1 MKILVIGS
9 GGREHSLVWSIAAS
23 PLCEKI
29 FCAPGNAGVSDLAE
43 CVKIKAK
50 DTKKIIAFCK
60 KRKIDL
66 VIVGPEDPLANGLI
80 DNLESKR
87 IRAFGPVAAAAK
99 LEGSKG
105 FMKDFC
111 KKYKIPTAKYQR
123 FNNTEKAVKGIDNY
137 SFPVVI
143 KTDGLASGK
152 GVIIAKTPRE
162 ASAAIR
168 SMIDKGKFGNAGK
181 EIIIEEFMRGEEASF
196 FVMSDGKN
204 IIPLASAQDHKRIG
218 EGETGPNTGGMGAYS
233 PAPIIDEPLTQ
244 KILNRIIWPTINGM
258 QKEGSPYVGILYAG
272 LMIKNNQPKLVEFNV
287 RFGDPEC
294 QAILLRLKSDLLTA
308 IIAATDKGL
317 KNFDL
322 RWSED
327 SSFCVVMAAK
337 GYPKKYRE
345 GAKITGIAKLNN
357 KKDIMVFHS
366 GTKKEKQGTVT
377 NGGRVL
383 SVAALG
389 KDLMTAKKKT
399 YQAIKNIKWKDMY
412 YRRDIGWRLKKN

>member
-377 NGGRVL
+377 DGGRVL

>member
-29 FCAPGNAGVSDLAE
+29 FCAPGNAGISDLAE
-43 CVKIKAK
+43 CVKIEAK

-258 QKEGSPYVGILYAG
+258 QKEGSPYVGCLLYT
-272 LMIKNNQPKLVEFNV
+272 
-287 RFGDPEC
+287 
-294 QAILLRLKSDLLTA
+294 SD
-308 IIAATDKGL
+308 AAD
-317 KNFDL
+317 
-322 RWSED
+322 E
-327 SSFCVVMAAK
+327 
-337 GYPKKYRE
+337 
-345 GAKITGIAKLNN
+345 
-357 KKDIMVFHS
+357 
-366 GTKKEKQGTVT
+366 
-377 NGGRVL
+377 
-383 SVAALG
+383 
-389 KDLMTAKKKT
+389 
-399 YQAIKNIKWKDMY
+399 
-412 YRRDIGWRLKKN
+412 

>member
-43 CVKIKAK
+43 CVKIEAK

-366 GTKKEKQGTVT
+366 GTKKEKQDTVT

>member
-366 GTKKEKQGTVT
+366 GTKKEKQDTVT

-399 YQAIKNIKWKDMY
+399 YSLYI
-412 YRRDIGWRLKKN
+412 L

>member
-204 IIPLASAQDHKRIG
+204 IIPLASDKDHKRIG

-327 SSFCVVMAAK
+327 SSFCVI
-337 GYPKKYRE
+337 E
-345 GAKITGIAKLNN
+345 ET
-357 KKDIMVFHS
+357 
-366 GTKKEKQGTVT
+366 
-377 NGGRVL
+377 
-383 SVAALG
+383 
-389 KDLMTAKKKT
+389 
-399 YQAIKNIKWKDMY
+399 
-412 YRRDIGWRLKKN
+412 

>member
-29 FCAPGNAGVSDLAE
+29 FCAPGNAGISDLAE
-43 CVKIKAK
+43 CVKIEAK

-123 FNNTEKAVKGIDNY
+123 FNNAEKAVKGIDNY

-366 GTKKEKQGTVT
+366 GTKKEKQDTVT

>member
-337 GYPKKYRE
+337 GYPKKYKG

-366 GTKKEKQGTVT
+366 GTKKEKLGTVT

>member
-244 KILNRIIWPTINGM
+244 KILKRIIWPTINGM
-258 QKEGSPYVGILYAG
+258 QKEGSPYIGILYAG

-337 GYPKKYRE
+337 GYPKKYKG

-366 GTKKEKQGTVT
+366 GTKKEKQDTVT
-377 NGGRVL
+377 KGGRVH

-389 KDLMTAKKKT
+389 KDLMTA
-399 YQAIKNIKWKDMY
+399 
-412 YRRDIGWRLKKN
+412 

>member
-9 GGREHSLVWSIAAS
+9 GGREHSLEWSIAAS

-29 FCAPGNAGVSDLAE
+29 FCAPGNAGISDLAE
-43 CVKIKAK
+43 CVKIEAK

-152 GVIIAKTPRE
+152 GFI
-162 ASAAIR
+162 
-168 SMIDKGKFGNAGK
+168 
-181 EIIIEEFMRGEEASF
+181 
-196 FVMSDGKN
+196 
-204 IIPLASAQDHKRIG
+204 L
-218 EGETGPNTGGMGAYS
+218 
-233 PAPIIDEPLTQ
+233 Q
-244 KILNRIIWPTINGM
+244 KQQLKP
-258 QKEGSPYVGILYAG
+258 V
-272 LMIKNNQPKLVEFNV
+272 QPK
-287 RFGDPEC
+287 
-294 QAILLRLKSDLLTA
+294 QA
-308 IIAATDKGL
+308 
-317 KNFDL
+317 
-322 RWSED
+322 
-327 SSFCVVMAAK
+327 M
-337 GYPKKYRE
+337 
-345 GAKITGIAKLNN
+345 LN
-357 KKDIMVFHS
+357 KVK
-366 GTKKEKQGTVT
+366 
-377 NGGRVL
+377 
-383 SVAALG
+383 
-389 KDLMTAKKKT
+389 
-399 YQAIKNIKWKDMY
+399 
-412 YRRDIGWRLKKN
+412 

>member
-317 KNFDL
+317 ENFNL

-337 GYPKKYRE
+337 GYPKKYKG

-366 GTKKEKQGTVT
+366 GTKKEKQGSVT

>member
-29 FCAPGNAGVSDLAE
+29 FCAPGNAGISDLAE

-123 FNNTEKAVKGIDNY
+123 FNNAEKAVKGIDNY

-366 GTKKEKQGTVT
+366 GTKKEKQDTVT

>member
-123 FNNTEKAVKGIDNY
+123 FNNTEKAIKGIDNY

-337 GYPKKYRE
+337 GYPKKYKG

-377 NGGRVL
+377 DGGRVL

>member
-29 FCAPGNAGVSDLAE
+29 FCAPGNAGISDLAE

-366 GTKKEKQGTVT
+366 GTKKEKQDTVT

>member
-29 FCAPGNAGVSDLAE
+29 FCAPGNAGISDLAE
-43 CVKIKAK
+43 CVKIEAK

-366 GTKKEKQGTVT
+366 GTKKEKQDTVT

>member
-233 PAPIIDEPLTQ
+233 PAPIIDESLTQ

-337 GYPKKYRE
+337 GYPKKYKG

-366 GTKKEKQGTVT
+366 GTKKEKQDTVT

>member
-9 GGREHSLVWSIAAS
+9 GGREHALVWSIAAS
-23 PLCEKI
+23 PLCEKV
-29 FCAPGNAGVSDLAE
+29 FCAPGNAGISNLAE
-43 CVKIKAK
+43 CIKIKAE

-66 VIVGPEDPLANGLI
+66 AIVGPEAPLVNGLI
-80 DNLESKR
+80 DNLESKK

-123 FNNTEKAVKGIDNY
+123 FSNTKKAIKEICNY

-152 GVIIAKTPRE
+152 GVIIAKTPHE
-162 ASAAIR
+162 ASTTIR
-168 SMIDKGKFGNAGK
+168 SIIDKGKFGDAGK
-181 EIIIEEFMRGEEASF
+181 EIIIEEFMQGEEASF
-196 FVMSDGKN
+196 FVISDGKN
-204 IIPLASAQDHKRIG
+204 IVPLASAQDHKRIG

-233 PAPIIDEPLTQ
+233 PAPIINESLTK
-244 KILNRIIWPTINGM
+244 KILNQIIWPTIKGM
-258 QKEGSPYVGILYAG
+258 QKEGSPYIGILYAG

-308 IIAATDKGL
+308 IIAATDQGL

-322 RWSED
+322 RWSEE

-337 GYPKKYRE
+337 GYPKKHRK
-345 GAKITGIAKLNN
+345 GSKITGITKLND
-357 KKDIMVFHS
+357 KKDTMVFHA
-366 GTKKEKQGTVT
+366 GTKKEKKDIVT

-389 KDLMTAKKKT
+389 KNLIEAKSKT
-399 YQAIKNIKWKDMY
+399 YQAMQHIKWEDMY
-412 YRRDIGWRLKKN
+412 YRRDIGWRLKQN

>member
-258 QKEGSPYVGILYAG
+258 QKEGSPYIGILYAG

-337 GYPKKYRE
+337 GYPKKYKG

-366 GTKKEKQGTVT
+366 GTKKEKQGSVT

>member
-345 GAKITGIAKLNN
+345 GAKITGIEKLNN

-366 GTKKEKQGTVT
+366 GTKKEKQDTVT

>member
-377 NGGRVL
+377 DGGRVL

-399 YQAIKNIKWKDMY
+399 YQAIKHIKWKDMY

>member
-123 FNNTEKAVKGIDNY
+123 FNNTEKAIKGIDNY

-366 GTKKEKQGTVT
+366 GTKKEKQDTVT

>member
-123 FNNTEKAVKGIDNY
+123 FNNAEKAVKGIDNY

-244 KILNRIIWPTINGM
+244 KILKRIIWPTINGM

-337 GYPKKYRE
+337 GYPKKYKG

-366 GTKKEKQGTVT
+366 GTKKEKQDTVT

>member
-337 GYPKKYRE
+337 GYPKKYKG

-366 GTKKEKQGTVT
+366 GTKKEKQDTVT

>member
-1 MKILVIGS
+1 
-9 GGREHSLVWSIAAS
+9 
-23 PLCEKI
+23 
-29 FCAPGNAGVSDLAE
+29 
-43 CVKIKAK
+43 
-50 DTKKIIAFCK
+50 
-60 KRKIDL
+60 
-66 VIVGPEDPLANGLI
+66 
-80 DNLESKR
+80 
-87 IRAFGPVAAAAK
+87 
-99 LEGSKG
+99 
-105 FMKDFC
+105 MKDFC

-123 FNNTEKAVKGIDNY
+123 FNNTEKAIKGIDNY

-294 QAILLRLKSDLLTA
+294 QAILLRLKSELLTA

-337 GYPKKYRE
+337 GYPKKYKG

-366 GTKKEKQGTVT
+366 GTKKEKQDTVT

>member
-123 FNNTEKAVKGIDNY
+123 FNNTEKAIKGIDNY

-337 GYPKKYRE
+337 GYPKKYKG

-366 GTKKEKQGTVT
+366 GTKKEKQDTVT

>member
-366 GTKKEKQGTVT
+366 GTKKEKQDTVT

>member
-337 GYPKKYRE
+337 GYPKKYKG

>member
-123 FNNTEKAVKGIDNY
+123 FNNTEKAIKGIDNY

-366 GTKKEKQGTVT
+366 GTKKEKQDTVT

-389 KDLMTAKKKT
+389 KDLMT
-399 YQAIKNIKWKDMY
+399 
-412 YRRDIGWRLKKN
+412 

>member
-244 KILNRIIWPTINGM
+244 KILNRIIWPTIDGM

-337 GYPKKYRE
+337 GYPKKYKG